1 MNVNGIAKC
10 QMPLS
15 VLSVSSGRENHSSYP
30 KEPLFLSAPLSLPRY
45 VHAIAHQFGG
55 MFHTP
60 HGEANSM
67 VLPLVLDF
75 YIRDEGGAND
85 DEPGPLM
92 LKYVELAKAAGLV
105 SHYDTKLGGKRQ
117 VALARAFVAKVR
129 SMNAEMSI
137 KSCVKA
143 MGAADVGT
151 VARRALDEAH
161 GARVLDLG
169 YPVPK
174 YMTMEECEGLV
185 AALLPAQEQDAW
197 RRNTPGGT
205 ARL

>member
-1 MNVNGIAKC
+1 
-10 QMPLS
+10 
-15 VLSVSSGRENHSSYP
+15 
-30 KEPLFLSAPLSLPRY
+30 
-45 VHAIAHQFGG
+45 
-55 MFHTP
+55 
-60 HGEANSM
+60 
-67 VLPLVLDF
+67 
-75 YIRDEGGAND
+75 
-85 DEPGPLM
+85 M

-105 SHYDTKLGGKRQ
+105 SHYETKLGGKRQ